1 MGLLAP
7 ATPCDELSFGAQP
20 RLNDAIG
27 ATHQLANRLTRI
39 GLPTTQQSSQAQHH
53 FERLASDLQTQLTKA
68 GTAANQLKS
77 GNTAAAHAL
86 VHDLGTE
93 TGSIVAPLTDLHQV
107 SLTDLAIATLE
118 TKACRQLSGI
128 PI

>member
-1 MGLLAP
+1 MSSVRRAAAAQRRDRRDGSIGQPTNVDRFSDYTTIKPSATLLRASP
-7 ATPCDELSFGAQP
+7 
-20 RLNDAIG
+20 
-27 ATHQLANRLTRI
+27 
-39 GLPTTQQSSQAQHH
+39 
-53 FERLASDLQTQLTKA
+53 SDLQTQLSKA
-68 GTAANQLKS
+68 GTAANQLHS

-86 VHDLGTE
+86 VDDLGTE
-93 TGSIVAPLTDLHQV
+93 TGSIVAPLTDLQQV